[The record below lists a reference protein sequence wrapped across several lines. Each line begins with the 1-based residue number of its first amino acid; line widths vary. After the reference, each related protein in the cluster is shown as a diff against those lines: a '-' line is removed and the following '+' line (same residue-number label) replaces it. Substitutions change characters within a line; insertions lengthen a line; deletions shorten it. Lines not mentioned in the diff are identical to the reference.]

1 MRRLVASALTLA
13 LAACGG
19 EGARQPATPAGVAKR
34 TTIDFAN
41 VANYATPT
49 LPAYFDRTVKALDH
63 SPASNAV
70 NDRVATLGRVL
81 FYDVRLSTN
90 DRASC
95 ASCHRQAFGFT
106 DLDAVQQRHQQR
118 RHH

>member
-1 MRRLVASALTLA
+1 MRLVSIGRLIVSAGMLA

-19 EGARQPATPAGVAKR
+19 GDGARQSATPEGVAKL

-41 VANYATPT
+41 VANYSAPT
-49 LPAYFDRTVKALDH
+49 LPAYFDRTVTALDH
-63 SPASNAV
+63 SPASNPI

-81 FYDVRLSTN
+81 FYDLRLSTN

-95 ASCHRQAFGFT
+95 ASCHQQA
-106 DLDAVQQRHQQR
+106 L
-118 RHH
+118 